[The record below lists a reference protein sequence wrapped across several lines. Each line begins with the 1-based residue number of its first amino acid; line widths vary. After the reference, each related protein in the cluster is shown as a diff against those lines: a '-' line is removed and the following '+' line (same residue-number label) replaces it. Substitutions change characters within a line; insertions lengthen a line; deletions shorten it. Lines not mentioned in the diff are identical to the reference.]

1 MKQHLYIYYIANLN
15 KIDNDC
21 YFNGLKICRGED
33 FAVPLHLS
41 ITVVGNTITEKV
53 NTEMLILIMTMI
65 TNRIQHINSLL
76 PLEGKS
82 SDIDSK
88 ILPCAHLLHARTLV
102 IVLVSAI
109 MLTACERHTPAW
121 KQMDIAESLMNIKP
135 DSALAVLDGIPASD
149 VKGKE
154 TLARYALL
162 KSMALDKNCIDT
174 TTFDIL
180 QPAIDYYIEYG
191 SPDEQL
197 RTYYYQGRV
206 YQNQGDND
214 LAMQSFMRGKEFCQE
229 ASDTLAM
236 ANLMVA
242 QATILYSTYKID
254 DYIKNNLDAAKL
266 YKAINRPDY
275 EISCL
280 ANILDGS
287 ILNNDRT
294 LADSIMSI
302 AQERVKQ
309 NSELGMVIAPYA
321 LSYALKFGNKEDI
334 VDILHYYEHMQNLS
348 DETKLDIV
356 EAYCKIGDSSNANRF
371 MDSIDSTS
379 KVRTSLKYLAIQS
392 DILELQGDIAGAL
405 TAYRQFSTAID
416 SIHMNIFSRDLL
428 FAQERHE
435 MEKVN
440 LMEKQRVDKIIWLS
454 LCIVFV
460 LLIIIGYVYYR
471 YRLGKAKS
479 LLDTQEKQRLQLEQE
494 NLKRENENLELR
506 SRQVELERHNL
517 QQANEKLELER
528 HNAVLEKQAAQLECE
543 RQSLAAENLRLK
555 IVQLENESESLKE
568 VLEKQ
573 KDLAKPIEDAIKIRI
588 EMLNGLL
595 ASRITDNDSYAEPY
609 GTWKDQIIQDKDEF
623 MNTTRLA
630 FKASHP
636 KFIEYLEQHGLSESE
651 INYVCLYAIGLRGK
665 EVGEY
670 MQLKRHYHISSD
682 VRKKLDIDEHQTNI
696 GIYIRKLMKQL

>member
-1 MKQHLYIYYIANLN
+1 MIKN
-15 KIDNDC
+15 KIQ
-21 YFNGLKICRGED
+21 YI
-33 FAVPLHLS
+33 
-41 ITVVGNTITEKV
+41 I
-53 NTEMLILIMTMI
+53 
-65 TNRIQHINSLL
+65 SLL
-76 PLEGKS
+76 SSEGNS
-82 SDIDSK
+82 SMADRK
-88 ILPCAHLLHARTLV
+88 VLPYASLLHTRTLV
-102 IVLVSAI
+102 IVLFSVI
-109 MLTACERHTPAW
+109 MLAACERHSPTW
-121 KQMDIAESLMNIKP
+121 KKMDTAESLMNTKP
-135 DSALAVLDGIPASD
+135 DSALVVLEGIPASN

-154 TLARYALL
+154 TSARYALL

-180 QPAIDYYIEYG
+180 QPAIDYYIEHG
-191 SPDEQL
+191 TPDERL
-197 RTYYYQGRV
+197 RTYYYQGRI
-206 YQNQGDND
+206 YQNQGDD
-214 LAMQSFMRGKEFCQE
+214 DAAIQSFMRGKEFCQE
-229 ASDTLAM
+229 ASDTLVM

-280 ANILDGS
+280 ANVLDGS

-294 LADSIMSI
+294 LADSVMSI

-405 TAYRQFSTAID
+405 TAYRQFSTTID

-435 MEKVN
+435 MEKAN

-471 YRLGKAKS
+471 YRLGKTKG

-506 SRQVELERHNL
+506 SRQVELEKHNL

-528 HNAVLEKQAAQLECE
+528 HNAVLEKLAAQLECE

-609 GTWKDQIIQDKDEF
+609 DTWKDQIIQDKDEF

-682 VRKKLDIDEHQTNI
+682 VRKKLDIDEHRTNI
-696 GIYIRKLMKQL
+696 SIYIRKLMKQL

>member
-1 MKQHLYIYYIANLN
+1 
-15 KIDNDC
+15 
-21 YFNGLKICRGED
+21 
-33 FAVPLHLS
+33 
-41 ITVVGNTITEKV
+41 
-53 NTEMLILIMTMI
+53 MI
-65 TNRIQHINSLL
+65 ISRIQNIISLL
-76 PLEGKS
+76 SSKCNS
-82 SDIDSK
+82 SDFGGK
-88 ILPCAHLLHARTLV
+88 ILPCANLLHARNLV
-102 IVLVSAI
+102 IVLFSVI
-109 MLTACERHTPAW
+109 MLASCERHSPTW
-121 KQMDIAESLMNIKP
+121 KKMDTAESLMNTKP
-135 DSALAVLDGIPASD
+135 DSALVILEGIPTSD

-154 TLARYALL
+154 TSARYALL

-174 TTFDIL
+174 TTFDVL
-180 QPAIDYYIEYG
+180 QPAIDYYIEHG

-197 RTYYYQGRV
+197 RTYYYQGRI

-214 LAMQSFMRGKEFCQE
+214 SAMQSFMRGKEFCQE

-254 DYIKNNLDAAKL
+254 DYIKNNLDAAEL

-280 ANILDGS
+280 ANVLDGS

-294 LADSIMSI
+294 LADSVMSI

-309 NSELGMVIAPYA
+309 NSELGIVIAPYA
-321 LSYALKFGNKEDI
+321 LSYALKFGDKESI
-334 VDILHYYEHMQNLS
+334 ANILHNYERIQDLG
-348 DETKLDIV
+348 DESKLDIV
-356 EAYCKIGDSSNANRF
+356 EAYCKIGDVYNANRF

-392 DILELQGDIAGAL
+392 DILELKGDIVGAL
-405 TAYRQFSTAID
+405 TAYRKFSTTID

-435 MEKVN
+435 MEKAN
-440 LMEKQRVDKIIWLS
+440 LVEKQRVDKIIWLS
-454 LCIVFV
+454 ICIVFV
-460 LLIIIGYVYYR
+460 LLIIIGCVYYR

-479 LLDTQEKQRLQLEQE
+479 MLDTQEKQRLQLEQE
-494 NLKRENENLELR
+494 NLKKENEN
-506 SRQVELERHNL
+506 
-517 QQANEKLELER
+517 LELER
-528 HNAVLEKQAAQLECE
+528 HNAILEKQAAQLECE

-555 IVQLENESESLKE
+555 IVQLENESEVLKE

-573 KDLAKPIEDAIKIRI
+573 KDLAKPVEDAIKIRI

-595 ASRITDNDSYAEPY
+595 ASRITDNASYAEPY
-609 GTWKDQIIQDKDEF
+609 GTWKDQVIQDKDEF

-636 KFIEYLEQHGLSESE
+636 KFIEYLEQHGLTESE

-670 MQLKRHYHISSD
+670 VQLKRHYHISSD
-682 VRKKLDIDEHQTNI
+682 IRKKLDIDEHQTNI

>member
-1 MKQHLYIYYIANLN
+1 MIKRIVHLIIIIL
-15 KIDNDC
+15 
-21 YFNGLKICRGED
+21 
-33 FAVPLHLS
+33 LS
-41 ITVVGNTITEKV
+41 T
-53 NTEMLILIMTMI
+53 
-65 TNRIQHINSLL
+65 
-76 PLEGKS
+76 
-82 SDIDSK
+82 
-88 ILPCAHLLHARTLV
+88 
-102 IVLVSAI
+102 IVLATGS
-109 MLTACERHTPAW
+109 CDRHGTVW
-121 KQMDIAESLMNIKP
+121 KELDKAEDLMDSKP
-135 DSALAVLDGIPASD
+135 DSALVILENIPVSSVND
-149 VKGKE
+149 KE
-154 TLARYALL
+154 VVARYALL

-174 TTFDIL
+174 TTFDVL
-180 QPAIDYYIEYG
+180 QPAIDYYVKHG
-191 SPDEQL
+191 TPDEQL
-197 RTYYYQGRV
+197 RTYYYQGRI
-206 YQNQGDND
+206 YQNQGNKD
-214 LAMQSFMRGKEFCQE
+214 LAIQSFMRGKEFCQE
-229 ASDTLAM
+229 ASDTLTM

-242 QATILYSTYKID
+242 QATILYSTYKIN
-254 DYIKNNLDAAKL
+254 DYIKNNLEAAKL
-266 YKAINRPDY
+266 YKVINRPDY
-275 EISCL
+275 EMSCL
-280 ANILDGS
+280 ANVLDGS

-294 LADSIMSI
+294 LADSVMSI

-309 NSELGMVIAPYA
+309 NSELGIVIAPYA
-321 LSYALKFGNKEDI
+321 LSYALKFGDKEDI
-334 VDILHYYEHMQNLS
+334 VYILHCYERMQDFG

-356 EAYCKIGDSSNANRF
+356 EAYCKIGDSYNANRF

-379 KVRTSLKYLAIQS
+379 NVRTSLKYLAIKS
-392 DILELQGDIAGAL
+392 DILELNGDIAGAL
-405 TAYRQFSTAID
+405 TAYRKFSTTID
-416 SIHMNIFSRDLL
+416 SIHMNIFSRNLL
-428 FAQERHE
+428 FAQECHE
-435 MEKVN
+435 MEKAN

-460 LLIIIGYVYYR
+460 LLIITGYVYYR

-528 HNAVLEKQAAQLECE
+528 HNAVLEKQAAELECE

-555 IVQLENESESLKE
+555 IEQLENESEALKE
-568 VLEKQ
+568 ILEKR
-573 KDLAKPIEDAIKIRI
+573 KNLSKPVEDAIKIRI

-609 GTWKDQIIQDKDEF
+609 GAWKEQIIQDKDEF

-636 KFIEYLEQHGLSESE
+636 KFIEYLEQHGLTESE

-696 GIYIRKLMKQL
+696 GIYVRKLMKRL